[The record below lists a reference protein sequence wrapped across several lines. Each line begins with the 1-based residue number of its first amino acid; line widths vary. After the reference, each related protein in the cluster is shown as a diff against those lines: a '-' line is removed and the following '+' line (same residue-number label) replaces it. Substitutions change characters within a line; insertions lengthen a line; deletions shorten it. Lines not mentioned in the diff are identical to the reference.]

1 MSTKIG
7 FIGMGIMGRP
17 MAKNLLEAG
26 HEVTVYNRTE
36 SRCDEVVAAGAAKA
50 STPAECASGK
60 DVVITIVTD
69 SPDVEEVLF
78 GEDGAVSGAAE
89 GTLFIDM
96 TTISPDVTREISTRL
111 EDGGFQFLDAPVS
124 GGDIGA
130 QNGTLTLSLIH
141 I

>member
-36 SRCDEVVAAGAAKA
+36 SRCEEVVAAGAAKA

-69 SPDVEEVLF
+69 SPDVKEVLF

-96 TTISPDVTREISTRL
+96 TTISPDVTREI
-111 EDGGFQFLDAPVS
+111 
-124 GGDIGA
+124 
-130 QNGTLTLSLIH
+130 LSLIH